1 MLTDPLRHRWIM
13 ALLGAMAGLSIW
25 ALGEAVTADWLTGRW
40 AIFLCSL
47 TAGFFAALL
56 ALAGQMRW
64 GQAIAGAL
72 LAALPPA
79 ALLTWASL
87 RHDDPYDLFDMGFG
101 FLAAF
106 VLGLIPLPF
115 LLARAS
121 GPHWRDYRALFSHAW
136 GLTIR
141 ALAALVFVGVVW
153 ILVFLS
159 DALLS
164 LVGITVIEELLRQ
177 EAVGFVLTGTAIG
190 LSLAVISDLGAYVS
204 PDLLIRLLR
213 LLAPLVLLVTGVF
226 LLALP
231 VKGLS
236 NLFGGLSAAGILLA
250 MAAVAA
256 AMVSMAIDRAD
267 DQAAASPVI
276 RQSARGLAVC
286 VLLLAGFGAWAT
298 WLRVGQYGLSPER
311 VMALLGAVVALG
323 YGLGYAVSVARGS
336 GWMAGI
342 RQTNI
347 GMALGMAGL
356 AALTLTPVLDAERL
370 SAASQMRRAIAL
382 AETGEVADLRALL
395 RWGRAGEAALTALE
409 SEAKARELPKLAE
422 ATGAARSE
430 GTTVTYGPTP
440 EMKAEVKAMLPV
452 QPATAG
458 AVRDRFVDW
467 MDDYQVM
474 GLHDACGAPLPAGG
488 AGCVMVIYDALPEEP
503 GDEALLVFRSRSGE
517 MRIEGYGTTDGGVT
531 WFWHSLQIDGQQAWE
546 QASGEALIARL
557 QAGAPELR
565 PVTLQALVSGGSEIL
580 FVPQN

>member
-1 MLTDPLRHRWIM
+1 MTDQLRHRWIM
-13 ALLGAMAGLSIW
+13 AGLGAAAGLSIW
-25 ALGEAVTADWLTGRW
+25 ALAEVVEADWLTGRW
-40 AIFLCSL
+40 AIFICTL

-64 GQAIAGAL
+64 GQALTGAL

-79 ALLTWASL
+79 ALLTWVSL
-87 RHDDPYDLFDMGFG
+87 RHDDPYDLFDQGFG

-121 GPHWRDYRALFSHAW
+121 GPHWRDYGALFNHAW

-153 ILVFLS
+153 VLVFLS

-164 LVGITVIEELLRQ
+164 LVGITLIEELLRE

-190 LSLAVISDLGAYVS
+190 LSLAVISDLGDYVS

-213 LLAPLVLLVTGVF
+213 LLAPLVLLVTAVF

-236 NLFGGLSAAGILLA
+236 NLFGGLSAAGVLLA
-250 MAAVAA
+250 MAAVGA

-286 VLLLAGFGAWAT
+286 VLLLAGFGAWAV

-311 VMALLGAVVALG
+311 VLALLAAVVALG
-323 YGLGYAVSVARGS
+323 YGLGYAVSVARGAA
-336 GWMAGI
+336 WMQGI
-342 RQTNI
+342 RQTNVW
-347 GMALGMAGL
+347 MALGMGAM

-370 SAASQMRRAIAL
+370 SANSQMRRAIAL
-382 AETGEVADLRALL
+382 AEQGEVADLRALN
-395 RWGRAGEAALTALE
+395 RWGRAGAAALTALE
-409 SEAKARELPKLAE
+409 GQAKALALPKLAE

-430 GTTVTYGPTP
+430 GTTISYGPTP
-440 EMKAEVKAMLPV
+440 EMKAELKAILPA
-452 QPATAG
+452 QPARSG
-458 AVRDRFVDW
+458 AMRDGLVAW

-474 GLHDACGAPLPAGG
+474 ALHEACTTPLPGG
-488 AGCVMVIYDALPEEP
+488 TPGCVAMFYDALPEEP
-503 GDEALLVFRSRSGE
+503 GEEALLLYRGKSGDL
-517 MRIEGYGTTDGGVT
+517 RVEGYGTTDDGAT
-531 WFWHSLQIDGQQAWE
+531 WVWQSLQIDGPQMWE
-546 QASGEALIARL
+546 RAVGEALIAQL
-557 QAGAPELR
+557 QAGEPKLR
-565 PVTLQALVSGGSEIL
+565 PVTLQALVVGQNEIL

>member
-1 MLTDPLRHRWIM
+1 MLTEQLRHRWIM
-13 ALLGAMAGLSIW
+13 ALLGAVAGLSIW
-25 ALGEAVTADWLTGRW
+25 ALAEAVEADWLTGRW
-40 AIFLCSL
+40 AIFIC
-47 TAGFFAALL
+47 TAAAGFFAALL

-64 GQAIAGAL
+64 TQAIAGAL

-101 FLAAF
+101 FLSAF

-121 GPHWRDYRALFSHAW
+121 GPHWRDYAALFGHAW

-141 ALAALVFVGVVW
+141 ALAALVFVAVAW

-164 LVGITVIEELLRQ
+164 LVGITVIEELLRE
-177 EAVGFVLTGTAIG
+177 EAVGFVLTGAAIG
-190 LSLAVISDLGAYVS
+190 LSLAVISDLAGYVS

-231 VKGLS
+231 FKGLS

-256 AMVSMAIDRAD
+256 SMVSMAIDRAD

-286 VLLLAGFGAWAT
+286 VLLLAGFGAWSV

-311 VMALLGAVVALG
+311 VVALLGALIALG

-347 GMALGMAGL
+347 WMALGMAGL

-370 SAASQMRRAIAL
+370 SAGSQMRRAIAL
-382 AETGEVADLRALL
+382 AEAGEVADLRALL

-452 QPATAG
+452 QPVTAG
-458 AVRDRFVDW
+458 AVRDRLVDW
-467 MDDYQVM
+467 LNDSRVM
-474 GLHDACGAPLPAGG
+474 GLHDACGAPLPGGG